1 MSYLNHLNSQFCL
14 LDLFEFCIYFQIDLV
29 YHTFYNDVHILGRNC
44 YRLCVAM
51 SFHMQNTFYCCL
63 FLSFIF
69 LYHVCCDIY
78 QFFLNNKDLLG
89 ISPLLAL
96 PIYLII
102 RFIWQLLLNFVNLS
116 HLLKLFFGDGLND
129 NEKLFILYFTI
140 NIDKITSVWFL
151 FHSGNKLIIWF
162 VFSLFSLRKINY
174 FKNWIYSW
182 FPLIWKFSFYFIVIN
197 LNIA

>member
-1 MSYLNHLNSQFCL
+1 MFIWLIWVLHLLSKWCCLPHHLQWFPNAGHKLLPFLCDHEFPHGKRFLLLSVFFNLIYLY
-14 LDLFEFCIYFQIDLV
+14 CIY
-29 YHTFYNDVHILGRNC
+29 C
-44 YRLCVAM
+44 Y
-51 SFHMQNTFYCCL
+51 
-63 FLSFIF
+63 
-69 LYHVCCDIY
+69 IY
-78 QFFLNNKDLLG
+78 QIFVSNKDLFGCFL
-89 ISPLLAL
+89 LLAL
-96 PIYLII
+96 PVYLIT
-102 RFIWQLLLNFVNLS
+102 QLLLQQLMLLNFVNLS

-197 LNIA
+197 LNTA

>member
-63 FLSFIF
+63 FCSFIYI
-69 LYHVCCDIY
+69 YHVCCDIY

-102 RFIWQLLLNFVNLS
+102 RFLWQLLLNFVNLS
-116 HLLKLFFGDGLND
+116 HLLKLFFRDGLND
-129 NEKLFILYFTI
+129 NEKLFYLI
-140 NIDKITSVWFL
+140 
-151 FHSGNKLIIWF
+151 FHD
-162 VFSLFSLRKINY
+162 
-174 FKNWIYSW
+174 
-182 FPLIWKFSFYFIVIN
+182 
-197 LNIA
+197 